1 TQKGKSSLSDK
12 ERSLPLDINEE
23 NLPPLEINAPV
34 ILLIGKTGVG
44 KSTLGN
50 YLLRISEDDK
60 NAFKVSEGLE
70 SITNKSSSAIY
81 KIGDETYNIID
92 TPGIFH
98 TEKPNKEIM
107 EEIART
113 VLKCAYGIKAILFVL
128 EARRLTDEQINM
140 IDGISTLFGEEA
152 FLNMITVF
160 NNCSYKNINDPKNF
174 EKIWNKKV
182 RMLVNRMGNR
192 WAIIPNPEVFP
203 PGTEVHNKCLEHLEN
218 TICTI
223 YEIYT
228 NELFE
233 NTRKEQEERARIA
246 REEEEKRQREY
257 YAADYL
263 KWKTEFDKSAYIA
276 NHNLLMKLQE
286 FFS

>member
-1 TQKGKSSLSDK
+1 MQ
-12 ERSLPLDINEE
+12 
-23 NLPPLEINAPV
+23 PLEINAPV
-34 ILLIGKTGVG
+34 ILLVGKTGAG

-60 NAFKVSEGLE
+60 NAFKVSEGFD
-70 SITNKSSSAIY
+70 SMTNKSSSAIY

-92 TPGIFH
+92 TPGIFD
-98 TEKPNKEIM
+98 TDKPNEEIM

-113 VLKCAYGIKAILFVL
+113 VQKCAYGIKAILFVL
-128 EARRLTDEQINM
+128 EAKRFTDEQHNV
-140 IDGISTLFGEEA
+140 IDGILTLFGEE
-152 FLNMITVF
+152 T
-160 NNCSYKNINDPKNF
+160 
-174 EKIWNKKV
+174 WNKKV
-182 RMLVNRMGNR
+182 RKLVNRMGNR
-192 WAIIPNPEVFP
+192 WAITPNPEDFP
-203 PGTEVHNKCLEHLEN
+203 PGTELHNKCLEHLEN

-223 YEIYT
+223 NDIYT

-257 YAADYL
+257 DAADYL

-276 NHNLLMKLQE
+276 NHTLLMKIQE
-286 FFS
+286 FLVEKMISDLKRQDEKSNQGDQDKKSNRGRCINQ